1 MKILVTG
8 GAGFIGSHLVNRLID
23 KGNRVTVL
31 DNLERGDI
39 NFLKPSDNLKF
50 RLCDLRNYKDI
61 KKYFKNQDIV
71 IHLASK
77 VGGIGT
83 YLSKPYDIMQSN
95 IQIDSNVLKCI
106 IEHGITKYFYASSA
120 HVYPKELQT
129 TIDSPNIKESD
140 TYPANPELTYGWAKL
155 IGEKAIEAATVENKN
170 LNAAIA
176 RFIGIYGPNQDY
188 KLETGSVIPVF
199 SHRAI
204 KYPETPFN
212 VWGTGKETRS
222 YCFINDALDCIETM
236 ILDLDNRQLVGPY
249 NVGKDERVSIE
260 KIASTII
267 DISQKEITINWDTT
281 KDTVIWG
288 QLCDCSLI
296 YKELGWRSKT
306 SLKDGLKIVYN
317 DIKKRLNNE
326 KEIFTNIK

>member
-1 MKILVTG
+1 MRILVTG
-8 GAGFIGSHLVNRLID
+8 GSGFIGSHLVNRLID
-23 KGNRVTVL
+23 KGNIVTVL

-39 NFLKPSDNLKF
+39 NFLKSNDNLRF
-50 RLCDLRNYKDI
+50 RYCDLRDYKNI
-61 KKYFKNQDIV
+61 EEYFKSQDIV

-83 YLSKPYDIMQSN
+83 YLSKPYDVMQSN
-95 IQIDSNVLKCI
+95 IQIDSNVLKCV
-106 IEHGITKYFYASSA
+106 IENNITKYFYASSA

-129 TIDSPNIKESD
+129 IINSPNIKESD
-140 TYPANPELTYGWAKL
+140 AYPANPELTYGWAKL
-155 IGEKAIEAATVENKN
+155 IGEKAVEAATVENKN
-170 LNAAIA
+170 LNVAIA

-204 KYPETPFN
+204 KYPEIPFN

-222 YCFINDALDCIETM
+222 YCFIDDALDCIETM

-260 KIASTII
+260 EIARTVI
-267 DISQKEITINWDTT
+267 DISQKEIIIDWDTT

-296 YKELGWRSKT
+296 YKELGWKSNT

-317 DIKKRLNNE
+317 DIKKRINE
-326 KEIFTNIK
+326 

>member
-1 MKILVTG
+1 MRILVTG
-8 GAGFIGSHLVNRLID
+8 GSGFIGSHLVNRLID
-23 KGNRVTVL
+23 KGNIVTVL

-39 NFLKPSDNLKF
+39 NFLKSNDNLRF
-50 RLCDLRNYKDI
+50 RYCDLRDYKNI
-61 KKYFKNQDIV
+61 EEYFKNQDIV

-83 YLSKPYDIMQSN
+83 YLSKPYDVMQSN
-95 IQIDSNVLKCI
+95 IQIDSNVLKCV
-106 IEHGITKYFYASSA
+106 IENNITKYFYASSA

-129 TIDSPNIKESD
+129 IINSPNIKESD
-140 TYPANPELTYGWAKL
+140 AYPANPELTYGWAKL
-155 IGEKAIEAATVENKN
+155 IGEKAVEAATVENKN
-170 LNAAIA
+170 LNVAIA

-204 KYPETPFN
+204 KYPEIPFN

-222 YCFINDALDCIETM
+222 YCFIDDALDCIETM

-260 KIASTII
+260 EIARTVI
-267 DISQKEITINWDTT
+267 DISQKEIIIDWDTT

-296 YKELGWRSKT
+296 YKELGWKSNT

-317 DIKKRLNNE
+317 DIKKRINE
-326 KEIFTNIK
+326 